1 MIHVKEYDA
10 CFDVTIV
17 GAGRSCMWYCQRLSC
32 LNRQSD
38 GFLMYLTSIKKDDGF
53 VKLIAM
59 TANRSSLTVVTDQ
72 SD

>member
-1 MIHVKEYDA
+1 
-10 CFDVTIV
+10 
-17 GAGRSCMWYCQRLSC
+17 LSKVV
-32 LNRQSD
+32 LFKSQSD